1 MPEVKKSTSFHELYK
16 ELLRKQMKNEDI
28 READYDPH
36 QLDCLL
42 NPDQYAPVIHTESC
56 ESCAY
61 DRACKN
67 SCIFDAIEEADGK
80 LSIDP
85 DKCSGCGVCI
95 ESCSLDK
102 LAESKDIFPVLKE
115 VRSEEKDVYALI
127 APAFVGQYEN
137 ASPGQLRSAL
147 KAAGFKGMV
156 EVAVFADILTL
167 KEALEFD
174 KHINSNDDFQLTSC
188 CCPVWIAMIRKIYH
202 ELIPHVPG
210 AVSPMIAAG
219 RAVKHIHHDAVTV
232 FIGPCIA
239 KKKEAR
245 EPDIADA
252 VDYVLTFQEVQDI
265 FDAAMIRPEELA
277 DNDRE
282 HSSRAGRIYAHTG
295 GVSEAVKSTVEK
307 LSPGREVPV
316 RAQQADG
323 VPACK
328 AMIEQIKNGKTD
340 ANFFEGMACRGGCV
354 GGPKIIIDKD
364 KGKRNVETYGKEAPY
379 KTPLDNPYVM
389 ELLHRLGFKDMEEFV
404 EKSDMFTRDFAN
416 S

>member
-1 MPEVKKSTSFHELYK
+1 METLK
-16 ELLRKQMKNEDI
+16 ELHTRLLASAIHGDAPLPSDEG
-28 READYDPH
+28 

-42 NPDQYAPVIHTESC
+42 HPEKYAAVLPGGEPCTCGKDAPCIKSCLFSALTKDETGKIH
-56 ESCAY
+56 
-61 DRACKN
+61 
-67 SCIFDAIEEADGK
+67 
-80 LSIDP
+80 IDK
-85 DKCSGCGVCI
+85 DKCCGCAACLDVC
-95 ESCSLDK
+95 DK
-102 LAESKDIFPVLKE
+102 LEPSRDTLALLYALKE
-115 VRSEEKDVYALI
+115 PQPVYVMI
-127 APAFVGQYEN
+127 APAFIGQFSEN
-137 ASPGQLRSAL
+137 VTPGKLR
-147 KAAGFKGMV
+147 AAFKSLGFAGMV
-156 EVAVFADILTL
+156 EVALFADILTL
-167 KEALEFD
+167 KEAFEFENAV
-174 KHINSNDDFQLTSC
+174 HSHEDFLLTSC
-188 CCPVWIAMIRKIYH
+188 CCPVWISMIRKIYH

-219 RAVKHIHHDAVTV
+219 RAVKQIHPDAVTV

-265 FDAAMIRPEELA
+265 FDAAGIQPEELA

-295 GVSEAVKSTVEK
+295 GVSEAVRSTVEK
-307 LSPGREVPV
+307 LSPGRDVPV

-328 AMIEQIKNGKTD
+328 AMIEQIQKGETD

-364 KGKRNVETYGKEAPY
+364 KGKRNVETYGEEAPY

-389 ELLHRLGFKDMEEFV
+389 ELLHRLGFKNMEEFV
-404 EKSDMFTRDFAN
+404 EKSDMFTREFAN